1 MAGIKIKA
9 ADSWFSKCVREAA
22 NWTCQKCGTQH
33 QRKSRGL
40 ECSHYHGRGKW
51 SVRFDPDNCL
61 ALCTACHFLVGGNPE
76 LHTELFRSLRGEGLM
91 SILRE
96 KVNDLSLG
104 RQAKREE
111 KQISKHYR
119 ELLKVLE
126 SRRDAGEMGVFEIEG
141 YL

>member
-1 MAGIKIKA
+1 
-9 ADSWFSKCVREAA
+9 
-22 NWTCQKCGTQH
+22 
-33 QRKSRGL
+33 
-40 ECSHYHGRGKW
+40 
-51 SVRFDPDNCL
+51 
-61 ALCTACHFLVGGNPE
+61 
-76 LHTELFRSLRGEGLM
+76 M